1 MIKKADIVI
10 ALAVVLISMAGYF
23 FTGFAAFSE
32 EKKVI
37 IESEGKVFAEYPMTE
52 NIIVDVKGH
61 NKVEITPEYVRVIYA
76 DCPDKIDVRQG
87 KISSPGSVIV
97 CAPNK
102 MTVRITG
109 ESKIDAVSY

>member
-1 MIKKADIVI
+1 MIKKGDFFIAAIVI
-10 ALAVVLISMAGYF
+10 VISLAGYF
-23 FTGFAAFSE
+23 FTGFATFGE
-32 EKKVI
+32 EKKVV
-37 IESEGKVFAEYPMTE
+37 IESEGEIFAEYPMTE
-52 NIIVDVKGH
+52 NIVVDVKGH

-87 KISSPGSVIV
+87 KISSPGSLIV

-109 ESKIDAVSY
+109 ESEIDAVSY